1 MNERLRQLRKKL
13 NMSQEAFCKK
23 LSLSRSHV
31 SSLEN
36 GTRALTD
43 RIVNDICREFG
54 VRETWLR
61 DGIGEMF
68 ERPSAALIEELA
80 AQYRLETLDKQIVE
94 TYLNLSSSNRRAI
107 RTFVKSLS
115 RAVLAEEVDELES
128 YRSQFVAEQKEPFKA
143 PKNPKR

>member
-1 MNERLRQLRKKL
+1 MNERLRQLRKEL

-128 YRSQFVAEQKEPFKA
+128 YRSQLVAEQKEPFKA